1 MTDDHRDLAALADA
15 LGLPPDADE
24 NEAAAIVAAIGTH
37 LRDGELAA
45 LAAARDREE
54 EASWD
59 GRRWAFAGRLAGL
72 GRRAGRVPAGAP
84 RNEWAAA
91 ARRDRF

>member
-1 MTDDHRDLAALADA
+1 MTGDHRDTAALANA
-15 LGLPPDADE
+15 LTLPPDADE

-45 LAAARDREE
+45 LAAAREREE

-72 GRRAGRVPAGAP
+72 GGRAERVPDGAP
-84 RNEWAAA
+84 RNQWAAA
-91 ARRDRF
+91 DRQDRF